1 MIFHYY
7 YHSIEQCPQITIF
20 SLEGQI
26 QCVDKIKNSTYFLSQ
41 IIQETYMASG
51 SIPTGVVSAL
61 ICLCLTLVTIV
72 TSSRAVTHVA
82 IDLVLMVSD

>member
-20 SLEGQI
+20 SLEGQT
-26 QCVDKIKNSTYFLSQ
+26 QCVDKVKTGTYFLNQ
-41 IIQETYMASG
+41 IVQVTYMAGG

-61 ICLCLTLVTIV
+61 ICLCLTLIAIV